1 MYEKMMEEINRK
13 HEMELLDQH
22 FPGKSCG
29 NTRCENL
36 CRDLC
41 AAAIRLSMSP
51 EELVDHGIQKEIVPH
66 FGCEKALVLAD
77 NKIDSNNYPN
87 KGKPIPG
94 CRFGYTYGSH
104 PPKTDD
110 QLEAQKKSS
119 SVSKKGSPVQK
130 STNESKSTTET
141 KELFFREKDSP
152 GKYGNFGG
160 GSKFSGIN
168 DLIEQ
173 IENSKIPPHGLDKL
187 IIVNHSGID
196 DFYNMGDNDNLRHI
210 SNEQIRRLKKFLH
223 SKSIVDIRM
232 CSVASGKNGEET
244 AQKLADKL
252 GCQVIVYAGPV
263 APNGGR
269 PLLNLTK
276 DRNVPWSE
284 RILPDSR
291 PRKFFPR
298 IEKK

>member
-13 HEMELLDQH
+13 HEMELLDRH

-36 CRDLC
+36 CRNLC
-41 AAAIRLSMSP
+41 AAAIRLRMSP

-66 FGCEKALVLAD
+66 CGCEKSVALSD
-77 NKIDSNNYPN
+77 KKSNSQNYPN

-110 QLEAQKKSS
+110 QLEAQMKSS
-119 SVSKKGSPVQK
+119 VVSKKNSQGQK
-130 STNESKSTTET
+130 SENESKSSSPA

-160 GSKFSGIN
+160 GLTFSGIN

-187 IIVNHSGID
+187 IIANHSGID
-196 DFYNMGDNDNLRHI
+196 DFYNMGNNDNLRHI
-210 SNEQIRRLKKFLH
+210 SDEQIKRLKKYLH

-232 CSVASGKNGEET
+232 CSIASGKDGEKT

-252 GCQVIVYAGPV
+252 GCQIIVYAGPV
-263 APNGGR
+263 SPSGSR
-269 PLLNLTK
+269 PLINPTP
-276 DRNVPWSE
+276 DDVPWYE
-284 RILPDSR
+284 RILPD
-291 PRKFFPR
+291 PKPKKFFPR
-298 IEKK
+298 IDKK

>member
-1 MYEKMMEEINRK
+1 MNEKRMEEIKCK
-13 HEMELLDQH
+13 HEMELLDQY

-29 NTRCENL
+29 NARCENL
-36 CRDLC
+36 CCNVC
-41 AAAIRLSMSP
+41 AAAIRLRMSP
-51 EELVDHGIQKEIVPH
+51 EELVDHAIQTEIIPH
-66 FGCEKALVLAD
+66 YACEKPLVLSD
-77 NKIDSNNYPN
+77 KRSNSKDYPN

-94 CRFGYTYGSH
+94 CRFGYTYGNH

-110 QLEAQKKSS
+110 QIAAQKKYSLT
-119 SVSKKGSPVQK
+119 SKKNAHGQK
-130 STNESKSTTET
+130 AENESKSSSQV

-160 GSKFSGIN
+160 GLTFSGID

-196 DFYNMGDNDNLRHI
+196 DFYNMGNSDNLRYI
-210 SNEQIRRLKKFLH
+210 SDEQIRKLKKFLH
-223 SKSIVDIRM
+223 SKSIVDVRM
-232 CSVASGKNGEET
+232 CSAASDKNGEKT

-263 APNGGR
+263 SPSGSR
-269 PLLNLTK
+269 PLINLTP
-276 DRNVPWSE
+276 DDVPWYE
-284 RILPDSR
+284 RILPDSK

-298 IEKK
+298 IDKK

>member
-1 MYEKMMEEINRK
+1 MYEKMMEEINRR

-36 CRDLC
+36 CRNLC
-41 AAAIRLSMSP
+41 AAAIRLRMSP
-51 EELVDHGIQKEIVPH
+51 EELVDHAIQKEIVPH
-66 FGCEKALVLAD
+66 FGCEKSLALS
-77 NKIDSNNYPN
+77 NKKIDSDHYPN

-110 QLEAQKKSS
+110 QIAAQKKYSLT
-119 SVSKKGSPVQK
+119 SKKNAHGQK
-130 STNESKSTTET
+130 AENESKSSSQV

-160 GSKFSGIN
+160 GLTFSGID

-196 DFYNMGDNDNLRHI
+196 DFYNMGNSDNLRYI
-210 SNEQIRRLKKFLH
+210 SDEQIRKLKKFLH
-223 SKSIVDIRM
+223 SKSIVDVRM
-232 CSVASGKNGEET
+232 CSAASGKNGEKT

-263 APNGGR
+263 SPSGSR
-269 PLLNLTK
+269 PLINLTP
-276 DRNVPWSE
+276 DDVPWYE
-284 RILPDSR
+284 RILPDSK

-298 IEKK
+298 IDKK